1 MFTTNTPGWRSIPI
15 QQLSRRFD
23 AGCLAVFALALSI
36 IGPEPVLAQ
45 TPTQAVQSEVRAD
58 GIFAR
63 GSGVEAGYGVS
74 IPAGIYV
81 RTGLVGGVGAG
92 RHGVES
98 RADFISRFS
107 LDPFRQSRWAP
118 YASAGLSGRFRA
130 LADGGAKAYLL
141 VFLGLEGPLPGGQ
154 LSGWVPA
161 VEVGLG
167 GGARIGLILR
177 RGINGRR

>member
-1 MFTTNTPGWRSIPI
+1 MFTTK
-15 QQLSRRFD
+15 L
-23 AGCLAVFALALSI
+23 FALAISI
-36 IGPEPVLAQ
+36 LWAVPVLAQ
-45 TPTQAVQSEVRAD
+45 MPTQSVQSEVRVD

-63 GSGVEAGYGVS
+63 RSGVEAGFGVS

-118 YASAGLSGRFRA
+118 YAGAGLSGRFRTS
-130 LADGGAKAYLL
+130 ADGGANAFLL
-141 VFLGLEGPLPGGQ
+141 VFFGIEGPLSAGQ
-154 LSGWVPA
+154 PRGWVPA
-161 VEVGLG
+161 FELGLG
-167 GGARIGLILR
+167 GGARVGLILR
-177 RGINGRR
+177 RGIAGRR